1 VIETLRAKFDTVK
14 LPKSFV
20 AINLSEKV
28 PQAFQKMP
36 SPEMEKRG
44 LYFEQREGL
53 VREEESGRV
62 TPS

>member
-1 VIETLRAKFDTVK
+1 MIETLRAKFDTVK
-14 LPKSFV
+14 LPKSFI

-53 VREEESGRV
+53 GGEDQGRV
-62 TPS
+62 TPP